1 MMDLPIN
8 LLHAQDGFD
17 FDKSNKNIKLG
28 FLAKKIINFRL
39 NDRVLIL
46 IFVIVA
52 IIAIIMNSL
61 PLLNTSWI
69 HVVEPKPIKR
79 EDSKGDI
86 INLLYEFDAGYF
98 HVCRKYIFNENIT
111 EYFYENET
119 FYFETECHWSSS
131 FHSDELSEYS
141 TATIAILQR
150 TFIPSTMHIIGCF
163 LNIAA
168 LILGIYGYFD
178 KSLKTLTSAI
188 FLTVGSLSVAAAVLQ
203 VVCIVDD
210 EMSSRIKPN
219 AAGELPLYSFKYNWG
234 FFTSALSFLP
244 FQACI
249 YCQVV
254 LYMRRFKNLNDI
266 QKIVPGLLRMVSEK
280 IPNRKISVSP
290 VTRENSELSNNN
302 FQKKFNNMNYY
313 CNFETNESNTFNVFT
328 NV

>member
-1 MMDLPIN
+1 MLDLPPN
-8 LLHAQDGFD
+8 LLHTQDIFD
-17 FDKSNKNIKLG
+17 LSKCNKNIKHG
-28 FLAKKIINFRL
+28 FITKKIINFRL
-39 NDRVLIL
+39 HDGVLL
-46 IFVIVA
+46 SIFIIVA
-52 IIAIIMNSL
+52 IIAVVMNSL
-61 PLLNTSWI
+61 PLLNTNWI

-79 EDSKGDI
+79 GDSKGDI
-86 INLLYEFDAGYF
+86 INLMYEFDAGYF

-131 FHSDELSEYS
+131 FSLDELSEYS
-141 TATIAILQR
+141 TATVAILQR
-150 TFIPSTMHIIGCF
+150 IFIPSTMHIIGCF
-163 LNIAA
+163 LNITA
-168 LILGIYGYFD
+168 LILGVYGYFD

-188 FLTVGSLSVAAAVLQ
+188 FLTIGSLSVAVAVLQ

-219 AAGELPLYSFKYNWG
+219 AAGELSLYSFKYNWG

-244 FQACI
+244 FQVCI

-266 QKIVPGLLRMVSEK
+266 QKVVPGLLRMVSKK

-290 VTRENSELSNNN
+290 FKNENNN
-302 FQKKFNNMNYY
+302 EFENNINRNLKNMNYY
-313 CNFETNESNTFNVFT
+313 CDYETNQGNTFNIFT